1 MLVNTV
7 SLTLNIT
14 SILVF
19 PSELVQAVLGEKDMT
34 VEGAME
40 KTLQPLGRAGRD
52 EEMAGTVLC
61 FASQAGGYCSGTIHV
76 IDGGRLCILPGVTY

>member
-52 EEMAGTVLC
+52 EEMGGTVL
-61 FASQAGGYCSGTIHV
+61 
-76 IDGGRLCILPGVTY
+76 